1 MANGQT
7 LDHHAKVSIGG
18 EVKPRNLVS
27 KGELMRNKFPQQ
39 EDLLGM
45 EPKMFSS
52 EYYVNCGRTNEMKK

>member
-7 LDHHAKVSIGG
+7 LDHHAKVRVGG
-18 EVKPRNLVS
+18 EVKAINLVS
-27 KGELMRNKFPQQ
+27 NGDLIRIKFPQQ

-52 EYYVNCGRTNEMKK
+52 VA

>member
-7 LDHHAKVSIGG
+7 LDHHAKVGVGG
-18 EVKPRNLVS
+18 EVKPINLVS
-27 KGELMRNKFPQQ
+27 NGESIRIKFPQQ

-52 EYYVNCGRTNEMKK
+52 IA

>member
-7 LDHHAKVSIGG
+7 LDHHAKVSFGG

-27 KGELMRNKFPQQ
+27 NGELMRNKFSQQ

-45 EPKMFSS
+45 EPKMVSS
-52 EYYVNCGRTNEMKK
+52 VALCNFGR

>member
-7 LDHHAKVSIGG
+7 LDHHAKVRVGG
-18 EVKPRNLVS
+18 DVKPRNLLS
-27 KGELMRNKFPQQ
+27 NGELMRNKFSQQ

-52 EYYVNCGRTNEMKK
+52 VA